1 MEQLNRANKNV
12 LDLTFEKAFARIKL
26 EKDTTRWTVSPKLYS
41 YKKVTAFL
49 WQRAVTFL
57 YD

>member
-49 WQRAVTFL
+49 W
-57 YD
+57 